1 MKVVLFREL
10 VKKSKILQKEIV
22 DEMVVKGG
30 SDKDFYRKNSR

>member
-1 MKVVLFREL
+1 MNCLFFREL

-22 DEMVVKGG
+22 EESVKGG